1 MAHKVNIFDVK
12 AGFDANGW
20 MSPVRV
26 VETDDPDE
34 AIRIARE
41 ELDAARSIRAVSV
54 KADWRLCADLGA
66 YFRLE
71 NAVADWHEANP
82 IEGSWVGRLVDD
94 PAHWAE
100 YGVHTPEQVEKHL
113 LLDEFSDTY
122 KEMHGFRPRG
132 TGLTMESPIEEIEAA
147 CAGLR
152 QSFHDDGPQP

>member
-1 MAHKVNIFDVK
+1 MAHKVNIYDVE

-20 MSPVRV
+20 MSPVRI
-26 VETDDPDE
+26 VETDDADE

-41 ELDAARSIRAVSV
+41 ELDAARSISAVSV
-54 KADWRLCADLGA
+54 TADWRLCADLAA

-82 IEGSWVGRLVDD
+82 IEGCWVGRLVDD
-94 PAHWAE
+94 PAHWE
-100 YGVHTPEQVEKHL
+100 DYGVRTPEEIKKYL
-113 LLDEFSDTY
+113 LLDEFSETY

-132 TGLTMESPIEEIEAA
+132 TGLTMDSSIEEIEAA

-152 QSFHDDGPQP
+152 PPPLDDELRP